1 MFIMMIMVTIMIIII
16 IFSIFSIIIMIIV
29 INYHHYCILLLILL
43 AAALWKKTLC
53 RSFRGKYRHTH
64 VVTVVLTQALP
75 TSKHVWSKNNAWM
88 PNTLRGLVKFSLL
101 GFEGQWQGW
110 KSWSVRCAHLE
121 FDGIWNGE
129 ITVSFLKKLETRW
142 FIKQMATWN
151 CGNGGWKECPSHP
164 CVCNQK
170 AFEALVIFF
179 IDFFGI
185 FFPFILRLAENS
197 DVASLCEAASWDEVN
212 WVHDLLDTNF
222 KDLGDHLR
230 SWEKGCHG
238 VVAGVVLW
246 AVEVEVCTYA
256 IMGHPVWAQ
265 AWHKK
270 RKIKHSN
277 GQKLAWH
284 LPFGEAYTLRTK
296 TPQDS
301 VSKAWT
307 QIHLSDHLPSQ
318 CQICCNENQL
328 VNLLQLTNHINSCQQ
343 L

>member
-1 MFIMMIMVTIMIIII
+1 MFIMMIMMTIMIIVI
-16 IFSIFSIIIMIIV
+16 IFSIFSIIIVMV
-29 INYHHYCILLLILL
+29 INYHHYCVLLLILL
-43 AAALWKKTLC
+43 AAALWKKILC

-88 PNTLRGLVKFSLL
+88 PNTLRGLVKFWLL

-129 ITVSFLKKLETRW
+129 ITGSFLKKLKMRGV
-142 FIKQMATWN
+142 IKQMATWN

-170 AFEALVIFF
+170 AFEALVVFLSILLVYFF
-179 IDFFGI
+179 HSFSALLKIQML
-185 FFPFILRLAENS
+185 LRY
-197 DVASLCEAASWDEVN
+197 VAASWDEVN
-212 WVHDLLDTNF
+212 WVHDLLDTSF
-222 KDLGDHLR
+222 KDIGDHLR

-256 IMGHPVWAQ
+256 TMGHPVWAQ
-265 AWHKK
+265 AWHKE
-270 RKIKHSN
+270 RKIKHCN

-284 LPFGEAYTLRTK
+284 LPTIWRSLQIENKNSSGFGIQSLDANTFK
-296 TPQDS
+296 WPPAFS
-301 VSKAWT
+301 MS
-307 QIHLSDHLPSQ
+307 
-318 CQICCNENQL
+318 
-328 VNLLQLTNHINSCQQ
+328 NLLQRE
-343 L
+343 